1 MKLWFMFRPD
11 AANVWKD
18 QKVVKSYQR
27 YRDILDGK
35 KTARY
40 LIAKKIP
47 VDIRLDCSLED
58 LWKAHEKT
66 STNFNETLH
75 KIDANDLIVNDL
87 SKPVTSFVDLKEKIA
102 YEMLKSCHF
111 CERRCKIDRSKG
123 ETGHCKLGKES
134 YISSAF
140 LHTGEESVLVPSGTI
155 FFTGC
160 TFNCVFCQNHDIS
173 QGWCDDKKNLIGNHL
188 LADGK
193 KVSLLAERLWKE
205 GAKNINLVGGDPT
218 PNLHTIISAL
228 NIFDK
233 NITVLWNSN
242 MYQSKE
248 ATTLLLELMDFWL
261 PDFKFWENDFAKK
274 MSGVNN
280 YQEIVTRNI
289 KMAYDKG
296 SGEVLIRHLIMPGR
310 VELDTFPILEWCA
323 KEIPKSMINLM
334 DQYHPDYL
342 VNSKPS
348 LYSTINRRITQ
359 TEWQN
364 ATNKANELKIFWR
377 PVS

>member
-1 MKLWFMFRPD
+1 MKLWFLFRPD
-11 AANVWKD
+11 ATNVWKD
-18 QKVVKSYQR
+18 QKVVQRYQR

-40 LIAKKIP
+40 LIAKKVS
-47 VDIRLDCSLED
+47 VDIAVDSSLEE
-58 LWKAHEKT
+58 LWKSHEKAT
-66 STNFNETLH
+66 TDFNEIIQ
-75 KIDANDLIVNDL
+75 KIDTETLSVNDL
-87 SKPVTSFVDLKEKIA
+87 PKPKVSFVDLKEKIA
-102 YEMLKSCHF
+102 NEILRSCHF
-111 CERRCKIDRSKG
+111 CERRCKKDRNKG

-140 LHTGEESVLVPSGTI
+140 LHTGEESILVPSGTI

-173 QGWCDDKKNLIGNHL
+173 QGWCDDKKQLIGNHL
-188 LADGK
+188 QVDGN
-193 KVSLLAERLWKE
+193 KVAILAERLWKE

-233 NITVLWNSN
+233 NITILWNSN
-242 MYQSKE
+242 MYQSNE
-248 ATTLLLELMDFWL
+248 ATMLLLELMDFWL
-261 PDFKFWENDFAKK
+261 PDLKFWDNDFAKK

-289 KMAYDKG
+289 KMVYEKG
-296 SGEVLIRHLIMPGR
+296 SGEVLVRHLIMPGR
-310 VELDTFPILEWCA
+310 VEKDTYPILEWCA

-342 VNSKPS
+342 VNSEPS
-348 LYSTINRRITQ
+348 VYSAINRRITQ
-359 TEWQN
+359 TEWQK
-364 ATNKANELKIFWR
+364 ATKKADELEIFWR